1 MIREGNYEEYRQ
13 LLNAKRRERL
23 AEKKRAMAIK
33 GWKEH
38 QKAVYAKRAESQRRK
53 RWNWLEEQLDRPFP
67 LPWLPLEWSE
77 PDHEEN
83 TVQTLRANALEQMDQ
98 YL

>member
-1 MIREGNYEEYRQ
+1 MIREGTYEEYRRR
-13 LLNAKRRERL
+13 LNERRREQL
-23 AEKKRAMAIK
+23 AEKKPTLGAE
-33 GWKEH
+33 GWKEV
-38 QKAVYAKRAESQRRK
+38 QRVKYANHVESEKRK

-77 PDHEEN
+77 PEHEEN
-83 TVQTLRANALEQMDQ
+83 TEQTIRANALEQMDQ